1 MNRKGITLTELLVAS
16 ILIGIVMIGV
26 ASFSASI
33 THLQSSTNRST
44 LLSIK
49 TSAVMHRITRD
60 AYLAAGDETNRG
72 VVQGGVGNKESICFR
87 HDADVDPSSYTG
99 DTWVCYFINAQQKIY
114 LCNPGLTPPV
124 DNWGACKSGVG
135 NPTNLITI
143 NNATFFTVV
152 NDVGVGPLEYI
163 EIDLTA
169 IFNRTKPV
177 HPIENPIH
185 KLKTQIKPP
194 GHSNG

>member
-1 MNRKGITLTELLVAS
+1 
-16 ILIGIVMIGV
+16 
-26 ASFSASI
+26 
-33 THLQSSTNRST
+33 
-44 LLSIK
+44 
-49 TSAVMHRITRD
+49 MHRITRD

-72 VVQGGVGNKESICFR
+72 VVPGGVGNKESICFR
-87 HDADVDPSSYTG
+87 HDADLDPSSYTG
-99 DTWVCYFINAQQKIY
+99 DTWTCYFINAQNTVW
-114 LCNPGLTPPV
+114 LCDPGLIPPV
-124 DNWGACKSGVG
+124 NNGGKCKSNG
-135 NPTNLITI
+135 NNPKELLTLENG
-143 NNATFFTVV
+143 NVFTVV

-177 HPIENPIH
+177 HPIKNPIH